1 MNRCM
6 NMLIGTLR
14 GLEMIK
20 VLKYLLLFCFQP
32 SRKLAHSLSLK
43 ICLQKDSKMERTFN
57 SIRENISNVNISG
70 SSMFLTEIRHSL
82 FGIISFIWD
91 VFAN

>member
-1 MNRCM
+1 MNHCI

-32 SRKLAHSLSLK
+32 IYEVSTQSKF
-43 ICLQKDSKMERTFN
+43 KD
-57 SIRENISNVNISG
+57 
-70 SSMFLTEIRHSL
+70 L
-82 FGIISFIWD
+82 FVKRF
-91 VFAN
+91 